1 MGRPKRSR
9 PLSVRRKHSSFAPF
23 PRDADTDT
31 LLRAQETAVPF
42 SARQSIPYVQEGT
55 LMKRSITALALGC
68 LGISCAAV
76 VDTAPASANANP
88 AARQSATTKC
98 PPGWYKNHLDR
109 CVRES
114 SGGIV
119 TASIPDAGV
128 TLKGLGSASTQGTL
142 ISAGRVTMDRPHG
155 TGHTFKIFAS
165 GRMPALTRVQK
176 GTLYSYA
183 PKANGW
189 SKIARIIQPG
199 IYEAV
204 YGRPTSVKSNASRDT
219 VGPKPA
225 V

>member
-9 PLSVRRKHSSFAPF
+9 PLSVRRKHPPFAPF

-42 SARQSIPYVQEGT
+42 SARQSIPY
-55 LMKRSITALALGC
+55 
-68 LGISCAAV
+68 
-76 VDTAPASANANP
+76 
-88 AARQSATTKC
+88 
-98 PPGWYKNHLDR
+98 
-109 CVRES
+109 
-114 SGGIV
+114 
-119 TASIPDAGV
+119 
-128 TLKGLGSASTQGTL
+128 
-142 ISAGRVTMDRPHG
+142 
-155 TGHTFKIFAS
+155 
-165 GRMPALTRVQK
+165 VQK